1 MKIELVTYRDLGSM
15 YVVYPDGPR
24 ISCYENTLL
33 TVLRE
38 DTGRE
43 SVEKLLDSAELRE
56 LIDRQRILMLFPN
69 PRNGVWDTKLGRKHR
84 GEMQTVMDMVTK
96 FNSRCE
102 ENDHSP
108 YHNMHNA
115 RYYIGVGSGAV
126 MAQSIAAVY
135 PVNVAGIFTIG
146 GGLPAGTMEMTV
158 HEPVSAVLW
167 NAPEETAA
175 FFKALDHTDSQA
187 ADGRYFSSRN
197 DAQFVYAEDRPGAV
211 LDADA
216 ILYGWKHLFSKVCRM
231 NSSFYGQLFPRTVRD
246 DYRFIIH
253 EHEDILGDGCEHT
266 WFEYIPEAVRKAP
279 GIQVPLLM
287 FLHGGADSPANIA
300 NSIKLHELAEEEGFI
315 LVHPAATDDVF

>member
-24 ISCYENTLL
+24 ISYYENTLL

-102 ENDHSP
+102 ENDYSP
-108 YHNMHNA
+108 YHNMRNA

-126 MAQSIAAVY
+126 MAQSIAA
-135 PVNVAGIFTIG
+135 ARKKAAESIG
-146 GGLPAGTMEMTV
+146 
-158 HEPVSAVLW
+158 
-167 NAPEETAA
+167 
-175 FFKALDHTDSQA
+175 
-187 ADGRYFSSRN
+187 
-197 DAQFVYAEDRPGAV
+197 
-211 LDADA
+211 
-216 ILYGWKHLFSKVCRM
+216 
-231 NSSFYGQLFPRTVRD
+231 
-246 DYRFIIH
+246 
-253 EHEDILGDGCEHT
+253 
-266 WFEYIPEAVRKAP
+266 
-279 GIQVPLLM
+279 
-287 FLHGGADSPANIA
+287 
-300 NSIKLHELAEEEGFI
+300 
-315 LVHPAATDDVF
+315 